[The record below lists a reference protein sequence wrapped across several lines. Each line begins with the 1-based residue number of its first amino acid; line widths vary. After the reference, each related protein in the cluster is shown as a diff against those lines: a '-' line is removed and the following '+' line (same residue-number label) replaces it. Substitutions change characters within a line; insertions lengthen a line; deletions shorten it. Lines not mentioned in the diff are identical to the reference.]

1 MELGKRLK
9 QLRKKLKLTQKDLA
23 KKIKGEIDYTYIGK
37 IERGNQNPSLKILK
51 KISDTLNVELG
62 FFFSNKPVELY
73 LQDEDKNNKKR
84 EKILN
89 LLCDLD
95 EEELKFIFEIIN
107 FLKRYKNVQNNNYKP
122 LKVAEKKD
130 KYRADI

>member
-1 MELGKRLK
+1 MELGKRLRK
-9 QLRKKLKLTQKDLA
+9 LRKKLKLTQKELA

-51 KISDTLNVELG
+51 KISDTLDVELE
-62 FFFSNKPVELY
+62 FFFSNKPVELF
-73 LQDEDKNNKKR
+73 LQEEDENNKKR

-95 EEELKFIFEIIN
+95 EEEINFIFEIIN
-107 FLKRYKNVQNNNYKP
+107 FLKRYKNVQNDYAP
-122 LKVAEKKD
+122 LKVADKKD
-130 KYRADI
+130 EYKA

>member
-84 EKILN
+84 EKILK